1 MLLFESLQS
10 SRKDLEGVT
19 LVSAN
24 YIYTMSVSI
33 TVVALNIRRNATLE
47 VNFTGVVRYRIKD
60 MELNILGGREIYW

>member
-10 SRKDLEGVT
+10 SRNDLEGVT

-24 YIYTMSVSI
+24 YIYTMSVAR